1 MGKKESALK
10 PLTNACRGILVCLL
24 AALVLAGCMP
34 AASSSVPLPP
44 AGGWVEQEVLQTE
57 LRYCYEEV
65 SICPQSNGEL
75 WLILSVRDNAN
86 EDPKVYHSTDD
97 GQSWQ
102 EASGWADPTSA
113 PDGVQPMQ
121 YAVTP
126 DGVPWM
132 LGFRRTR
139 ENGSGEEL
147 LYVWKQG
154 SWQQLWRDE
163 RYYMSSRLSAM
174 DDGRVS
180 VRWLQSNADF
190 TVNFFAADGSSE
202 TWPVQGDYLLSDGER
217 KVEWRMVQDTWY
229 LDGKKMQPL
238 GGRPLLVK
246 DGALYIWKDSGV
258 QVRSLDGTVWEELL
272 PPQESPALQLPG
284 VQVICLAE
292 TKEGTLLAAAEQP
305 DGSMRLLRYRYDAEL
320 SRSGEVLQVY
330 SLFDSYAVRYAV
342 AEYLRAHPG
351 AQVSYQAEF
360 TEEPSR
366 EELQTA
372 VQRLAQQLQSGE
384 GPDLLLLD
392 GMLWDLPLEQLCAD
406 GVFYDL
412 SEAVQ
417 GKDLVPAARMGQDGP
432 LFTVSCRVELPVL
445 LLPQEM
451 QPPDNL
457 ETFAQMVEA
466 GPHPSIDSYNAL
478 FQDTGE
484 IPVWLDNPV
493 CAMLLYMVSRPS
505 LLSGGEPDTDAMNT
519 LLHTAERLV
528 VLPQPENVWSG
539 NDWDLWSSWLWKGGG
554 LTCFSDP
561 LFSRTALCSGSRVGI
576 EDKLMKYS
584 ERMQLAP
591 APSLG
596 GQTVYFPRQI
606 AAVPASGNT
615 GAAKELV
622 SLLLSAQVQSRT
634 EFGIY
639 ETAMPVERTALQ
651 ACCDDMAALLGEE
664 GKNPENA
671 TVPQALCALL
681 ESADTPVYSD
691 TPVDELA
698 AQAVMRVLL
707 GQSADDSLQQLL
719 DEMASLSDSK
729 AERQTAETPQRIP

>member
-1 MGKKESALK
+1 MGKKESTLK
-10 PLTNACRGILVCLL
+10 PLTNLCRGILVSLL
-24 AALVLAGCMP
+24 AALVLAGCTP

-57 LRYCYEEV
+57 LRYRYEAV
-65 SICPQSNGEL
+65 SICPQSNGDL

-102 EASGWADPTSA
+102 EASGWADPAVA

-180 VRWLQSNADF
+180 VRWLQPNGDF

-202 TWPVQGDYLLSDGER
+202 TWPAQGDYLLSDGRR
-217 KVEWRMVQDTWY
+217 KVEWMMVQDAWY

-238 GGRPLLVK
+238 GGRPLLLK
-246 DGALYIWKDSGV
+246 DGALYIWRDSGV
-258 QVRSLDGTVWEELL
+258 QVRSLNGMVWEELL

-292 TKEGTLLAAAEQP
+292 TNESTLLAAAEQP

-320 SRSGEVLQVY
+320 SRSGEVLQIY
-330 SLFDSYAVRYAV
+330 SLFDNYAVRYAV

-351 AQVSYQAEF
+351 AQVSYRTEF

-372 VQRLAQQLQSGE
+372 VQRLAEQLQNGE

-392 GMLWDLPLEQLCAD
+392 GMLWELPLQQLCAD
-406 GVFYDL
+406 GVFCDL

-432 LFTVSCRVELPVL
+432 LFTVSCRVALPVL

-451 QPPDNL
+451 QPPADL
-457 ETFAQMVEA
+457 EAFARMVKS
-466 GPHPSIDSYNAL
+466 GPRVSIDSYDTL

-505 LLSGGEPDTDAMNT
+505 LLSGGELDTDAMNA

-528 VLPQPENVWSG
+528 VLPQPEQVWSG
-539 NDWDLWSSWLWKGGG
+539 NDWEMWSSWLWYGSG
-554 LTCFSDP
+554 LNCFSDP
-561 LFSRTALCSGSRVGI
+561 LFSRTALCSGTRAGI
-576 EDKLMKYS
+576 EHLLREYPQ
-584 ERMQLAP
+584 RMQLAP

-596 GQTVYFPRQI
+596 GETVYFPRQI
-606 AAVPASGNT
+606 AAVPAGGSA

-622 SLLLSAQVQSRT
+622 SVLLSAQVQSQT
-634 EFGIY
+634 ALGPY
-639 ETAMPVERTALQ
+639 ETALPVERTALQ
-651 ACCDDMAALLGEE
+651 VCCDDMAALIGEK
-664 GKNPENA
+664 GRNPENA
-671 TVPQALCALL
+671 AVPQALCALL

-691 TPVDELA
+691 TPLDELA

-707 GQSADDSLQQLL
+707 GQSAEDSLFQLAY
-719 DEMASLSDSK
+719 EMARLSASK
-729 AERQTAETPQRIP
+729 AE